1 MAVKTKAIADRIRQ
15 NIFLIRGQKVI
26 LDAHL
31 AELYAVPTRILIQAL
46 TRNASRF
53 PRDFMFRLSKREFAS
68 LRSQIEISNLR
79 GGRRSA
85 PYAFTEQGVAMLS
98 GVLRSKR
105 AVAVNV
111 EIMRAF
117 VYLRRIVSEHADLA
131 QRIDELEERYDGKFQ
146 VVFDALRNLIAPPQ
160 REQKRI
166 GYLSSEA
173 SSARA

>member
-1 MAVKTKAIADRIRQ
+1 MAVKTKAIADRIRSS
-15 NIFLIRGQKVI
+15 IFLIRGQKVI

-31 AELYAVPTRILIQAL
+31 AELYSVPTRILIQAV

-53 PRDFMFRLSKREFAS
+53 PRDFMFRLSKREFAN
-68 LRSQIEISNLR
+68 LRSQIEISSLW

-85 PYAFTEQGVAMLS
+85 PYAFTEHGVAMLS
-98 GVLRSKR
+98 SVLRSKR

-117 VYLRRIVSEHADLA
+117 VYLRRVVTEHAELA

-146 VVFDALRNLIAPPQ
+146 VVFDAIRSLIVPPEKP
-160 REQKRI
+160 RKRI
-166 GYLSSEA
+166 GYLSA
-173 SSARA
+173 PPRT